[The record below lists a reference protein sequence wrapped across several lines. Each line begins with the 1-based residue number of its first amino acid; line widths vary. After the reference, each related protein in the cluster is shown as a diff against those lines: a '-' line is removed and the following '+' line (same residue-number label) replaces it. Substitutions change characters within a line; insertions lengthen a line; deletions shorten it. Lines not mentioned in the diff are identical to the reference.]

1 MKKEDLK
8 RRDFLMY
15 SAIGISGAAVPG
27 ILTGCGG
34 KKVEKGGV
42 TNPISE
48 KVRKTML
55 IDTHEHLINESGRV
69 KAGPTIGH
77 RGANDWTLLLSHYF
91 NSDIVVSGMTQE
103 VHDRFFSPDIDPI
116 DKWKLF
122 EPFWPF
128 LKYTGYGQNV
138 RHSIREVYGIDG

>member
-34 KKVEKGGV
+34 KKVEKGGG

-69 KAGPTIGH
+69 KAGPTIGR

-91 NSDIVVSGMTQE
+91 NYSTILIQLNKS
-103 VHDRFFSPDIDPI
+103 FFAQSKYP
-116 DKWKLF
+116 KKLF
-122 EPFWPF
+122 FIKFFFYHPQPFF
-128 LKYTGYGQNV
+128 IT
-138 RHSIREVYGIDG
+138 